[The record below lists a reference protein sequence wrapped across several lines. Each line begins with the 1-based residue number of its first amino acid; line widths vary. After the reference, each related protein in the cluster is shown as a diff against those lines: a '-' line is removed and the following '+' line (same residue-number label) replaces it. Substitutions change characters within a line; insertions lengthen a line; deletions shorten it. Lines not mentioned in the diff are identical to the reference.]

1 MARQVINIVV
11 NRIHDRELKR
21 CGSLYLRNRL
31 IDIGCGEKQY
41 EKILEPFVTE
51 HVGVDHKD
59 SPHSG
64 LRVDLIG
71 TAYQIPTESC
81 SFDSALCTSV
91 LEHLE
96 EPEQALRECHR
107 VLKTGGFAIYSVP
120 FIWHL
125 HEEPRDFYRF
135 SRHGLQYLFEKS
147 GFKIIELKALSGF
160 WVTFGQMLV
169 YNLYRF
175 NKGPLRWLRMVDA
188 CGLLIQGCAATLD
201 WLDRAEQ
208 WTWGYL
214 VVAKKEHVKQTGRS
228 RQGPGT
234 VVS

>member
-1 MARQVINIVV
+1 MAHQLINILV

-21 CGSLYLRNRL
+21 CGLLYLRNRL
-31 IDIGCGEKQY
+31 VDIGCGEKQY

-51 HVGVDHKD
+51 HVGVDHHD
-59 SPHSG
+59 SPHGS
-64 LRVDLIG
+64 LRVDLFG
-71 TAYQIPTESC
+71 TAYQIPAPSA

-96 EPEQALRECHR
+96 EPEEALRECYR
-107 VLKTGGFAIYSVP
+107 VLKTGGNAVYSVP

-135 SRHGLQYLFEKS
+135 TSHGLRYLFEKS

-160 WVTFGQMLV
+160 WVTFGQLLV

-175 NKGPLRWLRMVDA
+175 NKGPLKWFRIVDGV
-188 CGLLIQGCAATLD
+188 GLLIQGCAATLD

-214 VVAKKEHVKQTGRS
+214 VVARKES
-228 RQGPGT
+228 D
-234 VVS
+234 